1 MEIVAL
7 DIDDKV
13 GVDDSN
19 PSKLDAAVDGVTED
33 KPVCKNCIIYS

>member
-1 MEIVAL
+1 MEIGAFEF
-7 DIDDKV
+7 DNIV

-33 KPVCKNCIIYS
+33 KSVCKICIIYS